1 MIIINLEE
9 APPEKRI
16 RFYEVHDKLHNQFN
30 VSATHTAKV
39 LKAAFPQTERKRV
52 GREKHSYY
60 TRITWKAP
68 PVSSHPQPPP
78 QLVGASPS
86 SLPLGLVPVTQPPP
100 EPPSV
105 AQLLA
110 RNYELESRVKHLEER
125 MEKMVSAAQIEQE
138 VAFLVQSEGQVVY
151 GPDTPERFQSFSL
164 DQVSREVQSGA
175 PTLYVRTHSHSL
187 IASSP
192 VQKLQLHR
200 GIGGLLFDWKTA
212 GGYAPLSLRTTW
224 HGTLIP
230 FPSDGPCAAKMPK
243 PLLPSISF
251 SQILQSLGN
260 AEDFGRKKVGL
271 QG

>member
-1 MIIINLEE
+1 MPIRLHDNLEE

-60 TRITWKAP
+60 TRITWKAR

-100 EPPSV
+100 EPPSAV

-138 VAFLVQSEGQVVY
+138 VASLVQSEGQVVY
-151 GPDTPERFQSFSL
+151 GPDTPEHFQSFSL

-175 PTLYVRTHSHSL
+175 PTLYGLMQMICDTSRNAQDDGGTTVEETKALVSCCILLNSRSQRVSGIQLLMSL
-187 IASSP
+187 MMVA
-192 VQKLQLHR
+192 R
-200 GIGGLLFDWKTA
+200 GISKQVCIIIYTQL
-212 GGYAPLSLRTTW
+212 AP
-224 HGTLIP
+224 HY
-230 FPSDGPCAAKMPK
+230 
-243 PLLPSISF
+243 
-251 SQILQSLGN
+251 
-260 AEDFGRKKVGL
+260 
-271 QG
+271 